1 MIVIRTRLIVAL
13 GLLFLSGLSL
23 ESVGQNQSE
32 SVIEVQA
39 NQLYQPTG
47 ITVSK
52 GETYAITAEGEWQDA
67 DFHPSDA
74 NGFNGFTAPMFFG
87 MLLKSMPSQH
97 YMKLCGKIG
106 SRKFPIGTSTIVTVK
121 RTGELLLFPN
131 DAKGFFDNNSGTM
144 KVKITRID

>member
-32 SVIEVQA
+32 SIVEVQA

-74 NGFNGFTAPMFFG
+74 NGFKGFTAPMFFG
-87 MLLKSMPSQH
+87 MLLKPLPSQY

-106 SRKFPIGTSTIVTVK
+106 SWKFPIGTSTEVK
-121 RTGELLLFPN
+121 IKRNGELLLYAN
-131 DAKGFFDNNSGTM
+131 DAKGFFDNNTGTM